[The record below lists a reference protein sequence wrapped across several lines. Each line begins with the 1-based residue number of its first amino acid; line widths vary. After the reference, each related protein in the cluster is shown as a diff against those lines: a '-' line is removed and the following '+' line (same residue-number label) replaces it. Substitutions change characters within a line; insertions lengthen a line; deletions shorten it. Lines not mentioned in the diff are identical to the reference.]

1 MAGQD
6 SVFERKKKK
15 EEKKRK
21 AMDDD
26 RRNVDDA
33 CCGGRPS
40 YKTESLGLLSTSNGS
55 CNTGRKRDGRGTQ
68 RTRCH
73 KRITA
78 GTNRLSVSLEIGET
92 LSRARSRDLLLRPPR
107 SPSHCPWNSPDKWAK
122 FATMTVEAPNEIKE
136 ARSQRVNIWTAR

>member
-1 MAGQD
+1 MAGRD

-107 SPSHCPWNSPDKWAK
+107 SPSHCPWNGPDKWAK